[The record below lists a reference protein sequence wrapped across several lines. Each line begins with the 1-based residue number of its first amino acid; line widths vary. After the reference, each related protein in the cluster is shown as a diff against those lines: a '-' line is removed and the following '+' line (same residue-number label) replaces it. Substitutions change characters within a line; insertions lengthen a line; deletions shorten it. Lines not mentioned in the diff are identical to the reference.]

1 MHRPAGA
8 PHYRQGESSISG
20 MRQAPAQ
27 RAFLDRGSSPTNQCH
42 AALTREYQRDS
53 PSRRPDRPSADAPES
68 HHREERFM
76 PTKSRAQEVDKC
88 PSISATMQ

>member
-1 MHRPAGA
+1 VHRPAGV
-8 PHYRQGESSISG
+8 PHYRQGESSING
-20 MRQAPAQ
+20 LRQAPAQ

-53 PSRRPDRPSADAPES
+53 PSRRPDRPSADALES
-68 HHREERFM
+68 HHREERFT

-88 PSISATMQ
+88 PSISAIMR